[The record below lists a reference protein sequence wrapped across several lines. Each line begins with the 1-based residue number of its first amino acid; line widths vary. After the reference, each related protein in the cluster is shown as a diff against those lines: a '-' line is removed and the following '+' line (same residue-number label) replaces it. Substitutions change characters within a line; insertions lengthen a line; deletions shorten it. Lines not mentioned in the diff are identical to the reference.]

1 MSVRYFSLIVGIVY
15 TALGLLG
22 FFPNFVEPSQA
33 IPEIMIQVGV
43 GTTSGFGY
51 LFGLLPT
58 TTVTNIFNLIVGI
71 IGIASYLG
79 TEPVARLF
87 ADTLAIWFTLLA
99 ILGLIPIANSVFG
112 LIPIYGNDVWLHLAT
127 AVPAIYF
134 GFFLDRGRLRQKP
147 LKSTQMS

>member
-22 FFPNFVEPSQA
+22 FFPSFVEPSQS
-33 IPEIMIQVGV
+33 IPEIMVQVGT

-51 LFGLLPT
+51 LLGLLPT
-58 TTVTNIFNLIVGI
+58 TTETNIFNLIVGI
-71 IGIASYLG
+71 VGIAGYLG

-87 ADTLAIWFTLLA
+87 ADTLAVWFTLLA

-112 LIPIYGNDVWLHLAT
+112 LMPIYGNDVWLHLAT
-127 AVPAIYF
+127 AVPAI
-134 GFFLDRGRLRQKP
+134 
-147 LKSTQMS
+147 